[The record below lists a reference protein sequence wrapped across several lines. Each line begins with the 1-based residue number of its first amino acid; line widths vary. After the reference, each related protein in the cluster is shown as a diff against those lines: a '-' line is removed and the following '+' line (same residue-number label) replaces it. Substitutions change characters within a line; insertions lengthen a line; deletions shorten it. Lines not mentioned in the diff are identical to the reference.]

1 MRIEVDQSGRIEY
14 TRTKTVFA
22 FSNKTNFSIS
32 ISAKVKRDAFAILR
46 ERHTVRSCKVRLFA
60 ACLVI
65 LLKDVFPKANQ
76 IVVDVEFESW
86 DRDIKLMIGN
96 ISRKLGIKIDLND
109 IDFIFVGKKSRAHE
123 VAVNVFRGERD
134 PDREIGLEE
143 LLAGLK

>member
-22 FSNKTNFSIS
+22 FSNKKNFSIS
-32 ISAKVKRDAFAILR
+32 ISAKVKREAFAILR
-46 ERHTVRSCKVRLFA
+46 EKHTVRSCKVRLFA

-65 LLKDVFPKANQ
+65 LLRDIFPQASQ
-76 IVVDVEFESW
+76 VLIDIEFESW
-86 DRDIKLMIGN
+86 DKDIKLMIKN
-96 ISRKLGIKIDLND
+96 ISRKLGIKIDLNN

-123 VAVNVFRGERD
+123 AAVNVFRGERD